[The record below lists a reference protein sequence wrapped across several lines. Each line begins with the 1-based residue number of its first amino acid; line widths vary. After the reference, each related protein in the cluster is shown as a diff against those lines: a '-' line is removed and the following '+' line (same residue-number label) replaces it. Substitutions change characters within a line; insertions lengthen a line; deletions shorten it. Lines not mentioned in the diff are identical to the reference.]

1 MTIKQGSSR
10 VPGNSNLHVEIR
22 DSSGGVGGETK
33 DASVLGNKT
42 PQNIYILRPTGARV
56 GWGERSK
63 PQHVYAKNS
72 DFLPH
77 ISAYDSVFLPP

>member
-1 MTIKQGSSR
+1 MEKM
-10 VPGNSNLHVEIR
+10 
-22 DSSGGVGGETK
+22 ETEYGL
-33 DASVLGNKT
+33 V
-42 PQNIYILRPTGARV
+42 RV